1 MNTSDMT
8 AKIAAG
14 NGFIAALD
22 QSGGSTP
29 KALKGYG
36 IEEGAWSDET
46 GMYDLIHQ
54 MRSRIITAPCFTGDK
69 VIGAILFERTMDG
82 QVDGK
87 PTPAALIERGV
98 VPFIKIDKGLEDEA
112 NGVQMMKPMPELD
125 ALLAKSKAL
134 GVFGTKERSVINSAN
149 REGIAAIV
157 AQQIEVGLQVLAG
170 GLVPMLEPEINIKSA
185 TRAECDA
192 ILLEELTKQLSAMP
206 GTDKV
211 MLKLSLP
218 VEPGKYD
225 ALVDHPR
232 VLRVVA
238 LSGGYNRPEAC
249 AELAKNRGIIA
260 SFSRALLEDLRHQMS
275 DDEFAASLGSAID
288 AIHKGS
294 TVKVV
299 AVAAA

>member
-1 MNTSDMT
+1 MQMSEMT
-8 AKIAAG
+8 ARIAEG

-36 IEEGAWSDET
+36 IEDDAWNSEEE
-46 GMYDLIHQ
+46 MFALIHQ
-54 MRSRIITAPCFTGDK
+54 MRARIITSPVFTGEK
-69 VIGAILFERTMDG
+69 VLGAILFERTMDG

-87 PTPAALIERGV
+87 PTPQALHDRGV

-112 NGVQMMKPMPELD
+112 NGVQLMKAMPELG
-125 ALLAKSKAL
+125 ALLKRSKDL
-134 GVFGTKERSVINSAN
+134 GMFGTKERSVINSAN
-149 REGIAAIV
+149 AAGIAAIV
-157 AQQIEVGLQVLAG
+157 AQQIEVGRQVLAA
-170 GLVPMLEPEINIKSA
+170 GLMPILEPEVNIKSQ

-192 ILLEELTKQLSAMP
+192 ILLDELTKQLSAMP
-206 GTDKV
+206 GDDKI

-218 VEPGKYD
+218 VKPGMFD

-238 LSGGYNRPEAC
+238 LSGGYKRPEAC

-260 SFSRALLEDLRHQMS
+260 SFSRALLEDLRAGMS
-275 DDEFAASLGSAID
+275 DAQFNAALGQAID
-288 AIHKGS
+288 EIYEAS
-294 TVKVV
+294 TRTS
-299 AVAAA
+299 AVSA

>member
-1 MNTSDMT
+1 MT

-29 KALKGYG
+29 KALMGYG
-36 IEEGAWSDET
+36 IEEGGWANDEE
-46 GMYDLIHQ
+46 MFDLIHD
-54 MRSRIITAPCFTGDK
+54 MRSRIITSPAFNGEK

-82 QVDGK
+82 QIDGK
-87 PTPAALIERGV
+87 PTPQALMERGV
-98 VPFIKIDKGLEDEA
+98 VPFIKIDKGWEDES
-112 NGVQMMKPMPELD
+112 NGVQMMKPMPDLD
-125 ALLAKSKAL
+125 RLLARAKGL

-157 AQQIEVGLQVLAG
+157 AQQIEVGRQVLAA
-170 GLVPMLEPEINIKSA
+170 GLVPILEPEINIKSA
-185 TRAECDA
+185 DRSESDQ
-192 ILLEELTKQLSAMP
+192 ILLDELTKQLSAMP

-218 VEPGKYD
+218 VKPGLFD
-225 ALVDHPR
+225 PLVDHPR

-249 AELAKNRGIIA
+249 AELAKNRGVVA
-260 SFSRALLEDLRHQMS
+260 SFSRALLEDLRFQMS
-275 DDEFAASLGSAID
+275 DEEFNASLASAID
-288 AIHKGS
+288 DIYKGS
-294 TVKVV
+294 TQK
-299 AVAAA
+299 AGPVAAG